1 MRALCPPAFL
11 WWQSVEVLCVAL
23 GSEDRKAADEH
34 NGRNPVDPRERL
46 TRGLTYSA
54 VGPVDVTR
62 GVVGL
67 GVQSARATASQLR
80 RRYREGRLAQEIAAA
95 QDTIAQELAAAQEA
109 VANLPQVIQDVRR
122 SQRHNKRTWLI
133 AAATTT
139 VVLAGVPSLSPS
151 SGARCAP
158 SRRRCHRAWTSN
170 PGRSSADRAPM
181 GCERL
186 SAHGGLGLGG
196 RHRPASVWASA
207 RRPSRSGA

>member
-1 MRALCPPAFL
+1 MSTTAETRLT
-11 WWQSVEVLCVAL
+11 
-23 GSEDRKAADEH
+23 
-34 NGRNPVDPRERL
+34 PRERL

-139 VVLAGVPSLSPS
+139 VVLAGGAVAFTIVRRSMRPEPSPLPPS
-151 SGARCAP
+151 VDVQP
-158 SRRRCHRAWTSN
+158 
-170 PGRSSADRAPM
+170 
-181 GCERL
+181 
-186 SAHGGLGLGG
+186 
-196 RHRPASVWASA
+196 RP
-207 RRPSRSGA
+207 